1 MDLRLDE
8 RQLCDIQGR
17 LFENSVKSGFDSP
30 SFIRTYMTSSTAAHL
45 DDVYDRLQWMGEEY
59 LLEELDDEA
68 GGLKRAGELYDME
81 MMYWTGYLYRY
92 WHYLTGELSRDIHAQ
107 ADEDRMHTSYAGF
120 HTLDPDMA
128 IERLKEQ
135 ASQS

>member
-1 MDLRLDE
+1 
-8 RQLCDIQGR
+8 
-17 LFENSVKSGFDSP
+17 
-30 SFIRTYMTSSTAAHL
+30 MTSSTAAHL

-92 WHYLTGELSRDIHAQ
+92 WHYLTG
-107 ADEDRMHTSYAGF
+107 G
-120 HTLDPDMA
+120 
-128 IERLKEQ
+128 
-135 ASQS
+135 